1 MGQTYARSFLRSHVV
16 RYNDL
21 MIMERSEI
29 KAEQLNHLDLG
40 NVYTQPEDCVHEADI
55 VILAV
60 KPQDCK
66 ALFNKLRERYGI
78 KDKLILSIMAGVRMD
93 TIAKALGTNRI
104 VRAMP
109 NLPAQNGRGMTV
121 YTGSVSISRK
131 DLTFVTNLINTT
143 GKSIYTD
150 QERMIDAATAISG
163 SGPAYVFYFL
173 RALSKAAVEL
183 GFSEAE
189 ADLMAVQTFR
199 GAVETYDRS
208 EMDADHWI
216 SRVSSKGGTTE
227 AAIATFDRLDVH
239 DDVLKGVQAA
249 MHRAIELGQEDS

>member
-21 MIMERSEI
+21 MILEKSEI
-29 KAEQLNHLDLG
+29 KAQKLSQQDLG
-40 NVYTQPEDCVHEADI
+40 HVYSSAEDCVHAADV

-60 KPQDCK
+60 KPQDCTD
-66 ALFNKLRERYGI
+66 LFHRLRERFGI
-78 KDKLILSIMAGVRMD
+78 QDKLILSIMAGVRMD

-131 DLTFVTNLINTT
+131 DLTVITNLINTT

-150 QERMIDAATAISG
+150 DERMIDAATAVSG

-173 RALSKAAVEL
+173 RALSSAAVEL
-183 GFSEAE
+183 GFTEAE

-199 GAVETYDRS
+199 GAIETYDRS
-208 EMDADHWI
+208 ELDADHWI
-216 SRVSSKGGTTE
+216 SRVSSRGGTTE
-227 AAIATFDRLDVH
+227 AAISTFDRLTVHNDV
-239 DDVLKGVQAA
+239 KEGVHAA
-249 MHRAIELGQEDS
+249 MRRAIELGQED